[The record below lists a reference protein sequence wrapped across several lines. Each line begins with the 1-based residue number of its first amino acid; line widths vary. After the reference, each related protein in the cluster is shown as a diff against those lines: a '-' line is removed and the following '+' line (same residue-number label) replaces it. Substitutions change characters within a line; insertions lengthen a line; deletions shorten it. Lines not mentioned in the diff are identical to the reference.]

1 MSGSTCYRQTMALK
15 ISCSDPRFA
24 LDFMGKADFVLFLKA
39 QITGMKINF
48 PMQCF
53 MNYVRVS
60 VRSSLQCFIWLK
72 LKTVKIYSVV
82 KGVKLLLVLSIY
94 TQGFHL

>member
-1 MSGSTCYRQTMALK
+1 MFL
-15 ISCSDPRFA
+15 
-24 LDFMGKADFVLFLKA
+24 LKA
-39 QITGMKINF
+39 QITRMKISF

-60 VRSSLQCFIWLK
+60 VRSSLQYIIWFE

-82 KGVKLLLVLSIY
+82 KGVKLLLV
-94 TQGFHL
+94 